1 MENNASTAAQIN
13 DILVD
18 QLAPVRLDV
27 INESHMH
34 NVPTGSESHFKL
46 VIVSDAFD
54 GKNLITRHRT
64 VNKLLADQLAGSV
77 HALSMH
83 TYTPEQ
89 WRERGGDVP
98 QSPPCMGGK
107 AKESS

>member
-1 MENNASTAAQIN
+1 MKVATQIN
-13 DILVD
+13 DILVEG
-18 QLAPVRLDV
+18 LSPIRLDV

-34 NVPTGSESHFKL
+34 NVPAGSESHFKL
-46 VIVSDAFD
+46 VVVSDAFAE
-54 GKNLITRHRT
+54 KNLVARHRS
-64 VNKLLADQLAGSV
+64 VNRLLKDILRDEI

-83 TYTPEQ
+83 TYTSEE

-107 AKESS
+107 ASEVAN